1 MKAQTDSAQLWATG
15 LSGIELFQAT
25 FFHHRFAKHFHETY
39 TIGLNEAGRG
49 CSQHRGENRIHYP
62 GSFKLINPGDMHTG
76 QVASAEGWT
85 FRNLYIDLPLVEQVL
100 TQLEWPR
107 SRLPYFVEPVTWA
120 PHLTPLFHQLF
131 DALNTPNGLLRQQ
144 SLLLELLSLLFQ
156 HYAESP
162 VVLKSPKPE
171 TKAIQQARTYLEAHF
186 AENISIKAL
195 AQHVNLSPYY
205 LIRSFRQQV
214 GCPPHHYQRHWQL
227 KQVKQALHTDKPL
240 AVIAA
245 EQGFYDQSHLNRVFK
260 QTFGVTPGHYQ
271 KGNSVQY
278 ANRSEP

>member
-1 MKAQTDSAQLWATG
+1 MVKTPTDSARLWQADLPG
-15 LSGIELFQAT
+15 LELFQAQL
-25 FFHHRFAKHFHETY
+25 FHHRFNKHFHESY

-49 CSQHRGENRIHYP
+49 CSQHRGENQVHYP

-85 FRNLYIDLPLVEQVL
+85 FRNLYIDLSLVEQVL
-100 TQLEWPR
+100 AQLEWPR
-107 SRLPYFVEPVTWA
+107 AELPYFVEPVTWA
-120 PHLTPLFHQLF
+120 PDLTPLFHQLF

-144 SLLLELLSLLFQ
+144 SLLLDLLSHLFR
-156 HYAESP
+156 HYAERP
-162 VVLKSPKPE
+162 VALKPLKPE
-171 TKAIQQARTYLEAHF
+171 SKAIQQARTYLEAHY
-186 AENISIKAL
+186 AQNISIETL
-195 AQHVNLSPYY
+195 AQQVNLSPYY

-227 KQVKQALHTDKPL
+227 KQVKQALRTGEPL

-260 QTFGVTPGHYQ
+260 QTFGVTPGQYQ

-278 ANRSEP
+278 A